1 MFAYQSVRLSC
12 PNLFGIRFEPMDLS
26 NSNTLKNLDAAF
38 AGESMAN
45 RKYLFFAEV
54 TRKLGLADLSKLFK
68 ETANQ
73 ETEHAFAHFSL
84 LHPELVVED
93 PATLTEEEKQK
104 IAARCL
110 ELAIEG
116 ETYEHTTMYPEFT
129 AAAKQDRDETAAAEF
144 QAQAQES
151 AEHAHIFREAAH
163 RFGLLVNVEHYH
175 ADRYTEALQVLN
187 GEQPATRVAGSD
199 SATRKWICQ
208 QCSMIYD
215 PTVGDPDSGI
225 APGTPFED
233 IPDDWHCPICGASK
247 KTFALFEEKVAA

>member
-1 MFAYQSVRLSC
+1 
-12 PNLFGIRFEPMDLS
+12 MDLS

-54 TRKLGLADLSKLFK
+54 ARKLGYTDLSKLFK

-84 LHPELVVED
+84 LHPELIVED
-93 PATLTEEEKQK
+93 PAALSDDQK
-104 IAARCL
+104 KEIAARCL
-110 ELAIEG
+110 ALAIEG
-116 ETYEHTTMYPEFT
+116 ETYEHTTMYPDFAT
-129 AAAKQDRDETAAAEF
+129 AAQRDRDETAAAEF
-144 QAQAQES
+144 QAQAEES
-151 AEHAHIFREAAH
+151 AEHASVFREAAH
-163 RFGLLVNVEHYH
+163 RFGLLVNVEHFH

-187 GEQPATRVAGSD
+187 GEEPAPRVAGSD
-199 SATRKWICQ
+199 PATRKWICR

-225 APGTPFED
+225 APGTPFEE
-233 IPDDWHCPICGASK
+233 IPDDWHCPICGAAK
-247 KTFALFEEKVAA
+247 KTFMLFEEKVAA